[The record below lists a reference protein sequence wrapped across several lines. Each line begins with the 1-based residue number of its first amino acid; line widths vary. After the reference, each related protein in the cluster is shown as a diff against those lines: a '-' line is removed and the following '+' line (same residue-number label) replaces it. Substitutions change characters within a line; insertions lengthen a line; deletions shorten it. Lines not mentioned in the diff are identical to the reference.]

1 MIEGD
6 VMSNLTSKMDDSNDN
21 PIFDKLEIL
30 FNMMV
35 LNVLWIICS
44 IPILTIGASSAALNY
59 TCIKLRRHE
68 GDNVV
73 KMFFHSFASSI
84 KQGLVLTTGMLSI
97 LIIICT
103 CMIQVLGN
111 INSGDTISIAFA
123 VILVLVLFSWI
134 LIYTYLFMVLSRFDN
149 SLFRTITNSI
159 YLILKDKMTAL
170 KVLGIECFGLII
182 IPVFIWR
189 YFPVLFPIL
198 IFIGVP
204 TMAYITAN
212 IFNKEVF
219 ADYVK

>member
-1 MIEGD
+1 
-6 VMSNLTSKMDDSNDN
+6 MSNFSNKIENSDEN

-44 IPILTIGASSAALNY
+44 IPVLTIGASSAALNY
-59 TCIKLRRHE
+59 TCIKLRRNE

-73 KMFFHSFASSI
+73 KMFFHSFASSV
-84 KQGLVLTTGMLSI
+84 KQGLVLTTGMLAI
-97 LIIICT
+97 LIIICA
-103 CMIQVLGN
+103 CMIQLLGN
-111 INSGDTISIAFA
+111 INSGSTISIAFA
-123 VILVLVLFSWI
+123 VILVLILFCWVLV
-134 LIYTYLFMVLSRFDN
+134 YTYLFMVLSRFDN

-189 YFPVLFPIL
+189 YVPVLFPIL

-219 ADYVK
+219 AEYVK